1 MSLLDRLSAAAN
13 KARASRAPQSPA
25 KRRLLIGLRLFLVI
39 FVFPTIFGAIVLL
52 LIVNTSSGKK
62 LVIKRVQ
69 EQASETLGVPVHL
82 QNFALHL
89 PTLSVELYGLTVDG
103 AGPHP
108 NPPLLQIQRAEAGV
122 RVVSLFGRDWYFD
135 NIRIDNPVAHIYVD
149 KNGVSNIPTIKSNSS
164 NNTTVFDLGI
174 RHASLTNGSIFYND
188 QPQSIALDLRDVEF
202 NSTFDRALKKYAGT
216 LSYSSGMV
224 NYAGTQAPAHALSV
238 KFDATPTTFHVLPA
252 KLESGNTQFTLNA
265 TVNNYSAPIV
275 DAQYNATVDGS
286 ELAGILHNP
295 SIPAGLVNLS
305 GTAQYH
311 TDAHRPLLECI
322 LVDGDL
328 ASQQLVARTT
338 SVRAEVSNIA
348 AHYSLSNGDATLRDF
363 RASLL
368 GGEVTAQGT
377 MKKVGEKD
385 SRSKFDAALHGISL
399 ANAKRTMG
407 SAAATGPVA
416 VAGTLNATATAAW
429 GTTFNDLVA
438 HTDATIDAKIA
449 NTQVTNRQ
457 QKQPVAAPASLNQ
470 SATPSGPVPV
480 QGALHATYTASDQKL
495 AVTDSHFRTPQT
507 TLNLNGTI
515 SKNSSLGIQLRANDL
530 REVGAIADL
539 FGSSVPDKPV
549 APLGLA
555 GTATFEGT
563 VTGSTSTP
571 HIIGKFAAQNLQVQ
585 GSSWKLIRTNIDA
598 NPSRVSLQNA
608 ELEPAAQGRITL
620 NAAAQLRKW
629 SFSNDSPVQL
639 QLTAT
644 QLDISEL
651 TKLAG
656 QQVPAT
662 GTLAANI
669 AMHGSVLHPEG
680 NGSVTLTKAKVYGEP
695 LNSAKVTFTGNGDQA
710 HANLAIASNAG
721 PINGVVTASMNQKT
735 YTAELTSSGI
745 HLDQIQSL
753 KASNVNP
760 TGVVAISAKG
770 QGTFDNPGADA
781 TIQIPKLVVQQQTIT
796 DIRLQAHLANHEAT
810 AQLTSSAL
818 NTGIKANA
826 HVTLTG
832 DFPADATL
840 DTLGIPLGP
849 VLAVYAPDQAANV
862 TGQTELHATLH
873 GPLKNKKL
881 LEAHLTIPV
890 LNLDYNKTVQLAA
903 AAPIHVDYKDQII
916 SVQRSAIKGTDTD
929 LQFQGTIPTT
939 AGSAPMSVLLL
950 GTVDLHLAQLFDPDL
965 RTSGQIKFN
974 VNSYG
979 ATNGPD
985 IAGTIEVVDAAVSSP
1000 DLPVGLQHGNGTLSV
1015 TKDRVNITQFKGSIG
1030 GGTLTAQGG
1039 VALRPSIQFDIGLAT
1054 RDVRMLYPQG
1064 MREAIDANLRF
1075 TGSTDSALLGGN
1087 VNLTELSF
1095 TRAFDLNN
1103 FIDQFTGGVEA
1114 PPTQGFAQNV
1124 ALNLAVHSTNNVNLV
1139 SRTLSVG
1146 GSANLQVRGTA
1157 SEPVIL
1163 GRVNLTGGDMI
1174 FNGNRYVLTGGTI
1187 QFVNPSVTEPVV
1199 NVTINTTIQQ
1209 YDIKLRFEG
1218 PVDQMRTQYSS
1229 DPSLPSADIIHL
1241 LAFGQTTEASA
1252 AAATPASQAA
1262 ESLVANQVTS
1272 QVSSRISKVA
1282 GISQLSINPV
1292 LAGSNQQGPAGANIT
1307 IQQRVTGNLF
1317 VTFSTNVQTTQGQTI
1332 QGQYQVSP
1340 RVAVSA
1346 TRDPNGGFA
1355 VDTLIKKS
1363 W

>member
-13 KARASRAPQSPA
+13 KAREPRAPQSPG
-25 KRRLLIGLRLFLVI
+25 KRRLLIALRLFLVI
-39 FVFPTIFGAIVLL
+39 FVFPTIFGAVVLL
-52 LIVNTSSGKK
+52 LIINTTKGKN

-82 QNFALHL
+82 QNFTLHL
-89 PTLSVELYGLTVDG
+89 ATLSFELYGLTVDG

-108 NPPLLQIQRAEAGV
+108 NPPLLQIQHAEAGV
-122 RVVSLFGRDWYFD
+122 RVVSIFGREWYFD

-149 KNGVSNIPTIKSNSS
+149 KNGVSNIPTIKSSNSS
-164 NNTTVFDLGI
+164 SSTSVFDLGI
-174 RHASLTNGSIFYND
+174 RHAVLANGAVFYND

-202 NSTFDRALKKYAGT
+202 NSTFDDALKKYAGT
-216 LSYSSGMV
+216 LSYSNGTV
-224 NYAGTQAPAHALSV
+224 NYAGTQAPAHGLSV
-238 KFDATPTTFHVLPA
+238 KFDATPTTFHILPA

-265 TVNNYSAPIV
+265 TVNNYNAPVV

-286 ELAGILHNP
+286 QLAGILHNP
-295 SIPAGLVNLS
+295 SIPSGLVNLY

-322 LVDGDL
+322 HVDGDL
-328 ASQQLVARTT
+328 ASQQLEARTP
-338 SVRAEVSNIA
+338 SIRAEVSNLA
-348 AHYSLSNGDATLRDF
+348 AHYSLANGDATLRDF

-377 MKKVGEKD
+377 IKKVGEKD

-399 ANAKRTMG
+399 ASAKRMMG
-407 SAAATGPVA
+407 TAAGPVA
-416 VAGTLNATATAAW
+416 VAGTVNATATAAW
-429 GTTFNDLVA
+429 GSTFNDLVA
-438 HTDATIDAKIA
+438 HTDATINAKVI
-449 NTQVTNRQ
+449 NPQQ
-457 QKQPVAAPASLNQ
+457 QKQAAATPASADLPANVPPQ
-470 SATPSGPVPV
+470 PGPVPV
-480 QGALHATYTASDQKL
+480 QGALHATYTANDQKL
-495 AVTDSHFRTPQT
+495 AITNSHVRTPQT
-507 TLNLNGTI
+507 ALNLDGTI
-515 SKNSSLGIQLRANDL
+515 SKNSSLGVHLRANDL
-530 REVGAIADL
+530 REVDGIAEL
-539 FGSSVPDKPV
+539 FRTSTPGKPA

-555 GTATFEGT
+555 GTATFDGT
-563 VTGSTSTP
+563 VTGSTSAP
-571 HIIGKFAAQNLQVQ
+571 HLGGKFSAQSLQVQ
-585 GSSWKLIRTNIDA
+585 GSSWKLIRTSVDA
-598 NPSRVSLQNA
+598 SPSRVSLQNA
-608 ELEPAAQGRITL
+608 ELVPAAQGRITL

-629 SFSNDSPVQL
+629 SFSNNSPIQL

-644 QLDISEL
+644 QLDISEFA
-651 TKLAG
+651 KLAP
-656 QQVPAT
+656 QQVPVT
-662 GTLAANI
+662 GTLAASI
-669 AMHGSVLHPEG
+669 SLRGSVLHPEG
-680 NGSVTLTKAKVYGEP
+680 NGSVTVTKATAYGES

-710 HANLAIASNAG
+710 HGKLDIVSKAG
-721 PINGVVTASMNQKT
+721 SLSGVVTASMNQKT

-745 HLDQIQSL
+745 HLDQLQTL
-753 KASNVNP
+753 KASNANP

-781 TIQIPKLVVQQQTIT
+781 TIQIPRLVVQQQTIT
-796 DIRLQAHLANHEAT
+796 DLRLQAHLANREAT

-826 HVTLTG
+826 RVTLTG
-832 DFPADATL
+832 DYPADATL
-840 DTLGIPLGP
+840 DTQGIPLGP
-849 VLAVYAPDQAANV
+849 VLAVYAPDQAANI

-903 AAPIHVDYKDQII
+903 AAPIHVDYKDEII
-916 SVQRSAIKGTDTD
+916 NVQRSAIKGTDTD

-939 AGSAPMSVLLL
+939 AGTAPMSVLLL
-950 GTVDLHLAQLFDPDL
+950 GTVDLHLAQLFNPDL

-979 ATNGPD
+979 AKHGPD
-985 IAGTIEVVDAAVSSP
+985 VAGTIDVVDAAVASP
-1000 DLPVGLQHGNGTLSV
+1000 DLPVGLQHANGTLAV
-1015 TKDRVNITQFKGSIG
+1015 TKDRVNITQFSGSIG

-1039 VALRPSIQFDIGLAT
+1039 VALRPSVQFDIGLAT

-1064 MREAIDANLRF
+1064 MREAIDANVRF

-1103 FIDQFTGGVEA
+1103 FIDQFTGGVET

-1174 FNGNRYVLTGGTI
+1174 FNGNRYVLAGGTI
-1187 QFVNPSVTEPVV
+1187 QFVNPSVTQPVV
-1199 NVTINTTIQQ
+1199 NLTINTTIQQ
-1209 YDIKLRFEG
+1209 YNISLRFEG

-1241 LAFGQTTEASA
+1241 LAFGKTTEASA
-1252 AAATPASQAA
+1252 ASTTPASQAA
-1262 ESLVANQVTS
+1262 ESLVANQITS

-1292 LAGSNQQGPAGANIT
+1292 LSGNGQQNAGANIT
-1307 IQQRVTGNLF
+1307 VQQRITGNLF
-1317 VTFSTNVQTTQGQTI
+1317 VTFSTNTTTTQGQTI